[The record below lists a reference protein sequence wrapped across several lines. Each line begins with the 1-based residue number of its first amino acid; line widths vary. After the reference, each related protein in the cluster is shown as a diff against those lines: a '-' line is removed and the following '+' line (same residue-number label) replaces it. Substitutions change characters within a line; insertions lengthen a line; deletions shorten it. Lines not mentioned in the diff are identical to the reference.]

1 MILSIIM
8 QSYLGDY
15 PGARSKPEEKF
26 IRAVYSVI
34 AQTSPKWELI
44 IVSDGCQI
52 TERIYNTYF
61 KNYKKI
67 KFKKVNKPEKSTM
80 YTSSNSGDKF
90 YRGAPRKEGVKLATG
105 DWICYL
111 DSDDIFLRNGV
122 KDILKQ
128 IRSAEDMKLN
138 KTDLELRYIFNE
150 CIIENLTLMQIEDLI
165 EAKMESSTELKREHK
180 RESIG
185 DPFEIEG
192 LEGIWISVKTVFR
205 EKRDKKVLPISTAQF
220 LHKRGWPEWEWGDSE
235 SDSISED
242 NAFIKPITL
251 KGEEAKHA
259 GLLQMKYYVRC
270 HMKGVWDL

>member
-1 MILSIIM
+1 MKLSIIM

-34 AQTSPKWELI
+34 AQTSRNWELI
-44 IVSDGCQI
+44 IIADGCEI
-52 TERIYNTYF
+52 TKRLYNTYF
-61 KNYKKI
+61 KNYKNI
-67 KFKKVNKPEKSTM
+67 KFKMVEKPEESKM
-80 YTSSNSGDKF
+80 YMSSNAGVKF
-90 YRGAPRKEGVKLATG
+90 YRGTPRKEGVKIATG

-111 DSDDIFLRNGV
+111 DSDDMILRDAV
-122 KDILKQ
+122 DTILNQ
-128 IRSAEDMKLN
+128 IRRAEDMKLN
-138 KTDLELRYIFNE
+138 KTGLELRYIFNE

-165 EAKMESSTELKREHK
+165 EAKIESSKELEREHK
-180 RESIG
+180 RERIS

-220 LHKRGWPEWEWGDSE
+220 LHKRGWPEWEWGDTE
-235 SDSISED
+235 SDGISED

-259 GLLQMKYYVRC
+259 GLLQLHYYVRC
-270 HMKGVWDL
+270 HMKGVWDF

>member
-1 MILSIIM
+1 MKLSIIM
-8 QSYLGDY
+8 QSYLGEY

-34 AQTSPKWELI
+34 AQTSHDWELI
-44 IVSDGCQI
+44 IISDGCKI
-52 TERIYNTYF
+52 TEKLYDTYF
-61 KNYKKI
+61 KDYSNI
-67 KFKKVNKPEKSTM
+67 KFKMVEKPEDSKM
-80 YTSSNSGDKF
+80 YVSSKAGDKF
-90 YRGAPRKEGVKLATG
+90 YRGTPRKEGVKMATG

-111 DSDDIFLRNGV
+111 DSDDMFLRNAV
-122 KDILKQ
+122 EDISAQ
-128 IRSAEDMKLN
+128 IQRAEDMKLN

-165 EAKMESSTELKREHK
+165 EAKIESGVELKRDHR

-185 DPFEIEG
+185 SPFEIEG
-192 LEGIWISVKTVFR
+192 LEGIWTSVKTVFR
-205 EKRDKKVLPISTAQF
+205 DKRDQKVLPISTAQF
-220 LHKRGWPEWEWGDSE
+220 LHKRGWPEWEWGDSK
-235 SDSISED
+235 DSLVSED

-259 GLLQMKYYVRC
+259 GLLHIEYYVRC